1 LEGEKMKSTSP
12 WFIFQTPKFSMRVDK
27 RIPLVLGLVFLVAF
41 IILVLHVGV
50 GEYNISPVD
59 VLNTLLGREVG
70 DKNYHFVVMELRL
83 PRAIVAWLVGA
94 ALGASGAIVQGL
106 TRNPLASPDLTGVTA
121 GASAA
126 AVLLII
132 FMPEVPKEW
141 LPIAAFAGGVLVAIV
156 LYMFAWRSGSASAG
170 DSPIRLILVGIGLS
184 SVLGAFVSF
193 ALTFGDLWYVQSAMM
208 WLSGSV
214 YASDWADINSI
225 LPWILICLPLAFF
238 TARDLNA
245 LNLGEDV
252 AHGLGLQ
259 ITLKRGFLLLLAV
272 ALAGVTVTVAGII
285 AFVGLIAPHL
295 ARRLVG
301 SLHEGLIPASAFVG
315 GFVVILADLIGR
327 TITPPTEIPAGIITS
342 IIGVPFLLYLLW
354 KREKV

>member
-1 LEGEKMKSTSP
+1 
-12 WFIFQTPKFSMRVDK
+12 
-27 RIPLVLGLVFLVAF
+27 
-41 IILVLHVGV
+41 
-50 GEYNISPVD
+50 
-59 VLNTLLGREVG
+59 
-70 DKNYHFVVMELRL
+70 
-83 PRAIVAWLVGA
+83 
-94 ALGASGAIVQGL
+94 
-106 TRNPLASPDLTGVTA
+106 LASPDLTGVTA

-141 LPIAAFAGGVLVAIV
+141 LPLAAFAGGILVAII

-214 YASDWADINSI
+214 YASDWGDIQSI
-225 LPWILICLPLAFF
+225 LPWILICLPLAFL

-252 AHGLGLQ
+252 AQGLGLQ
-259 ITLKRGFLLLLAV
+259 ITIRRGFLLLLSV
-272 ALAGVTVTVAGII
+272 ALAAVTVTVAGII
-285 AFVGLIAPHL
+285 GFVGLIAPHL
-295 ARRLVG
+295 SRRLVG

-315 GFVVILADLIGR
+315 GFVVIFSDLLGR
-327 TITPPTEIPAGIITS
+327 TIMAPTEIPAGIITS
-342 IIGVPFLLYLLW
+342 IVGVPFFLYLLW
-354 KREKV
+354 KREQV